1 MLKKIGSV
9 PRALAI
15 ALLVAGLPAGVARA
29 LEPIY
34 NVVDHPLPASAQRLS
49 MEEIRRVIMAAGAQR
64 QWLFEVAGPDALLAS
79 QDARGYTAKVKVTY
93 SQKAYSISLVATNL
107 EQSGNEIHRKYNQ
120 WVRNLEK
127 DIEVRLAVD
136 ALRSN

>member
-1 MLKKIGSV
+1 MLKKIGSI
-9 PRALAI
+9 PLTLAI
-15 ALLVAGLPAGVARA
+15 VLLVAGLPAGVAGA

-49 MEEIRRVIMAAGAQR
+49 MEEIRRAI
-64 QWLFEVAGPDALLAS
+64 
-79 QDARGYTAKVKVTY
+79 
-93 SQKAYSISLVATNL
+93 SISLVATNL
-107 EQSGNEIHRKYNQ
+107 AQSGNEIHRKYNQ

-136 ALRSN
+136 ALTLN